1 MQTLIETGL
10 DDKNFHIKS
19 NAPNY
24 YHPGKSGAIYQ
35 DSKSDKPIAFF
46 GEIHPN
52 INQKLQIKTE
62 ALILFEIFLDRI
74 ELHKN
79 KLKDQKNKYEYSDFQ
94 KSERD
99 FAFIIDKNLN
109 VQELVKIIYKIDNN
123 LIKNVKV
130 FDLYEGENIPSD
142 KKSIA
147 LNVTIQ
153 SLQKSLND
161 KDLEKINNL
170 IISTVESKTGAKKLD
185 PKMSTIDNIR
195 NFAIIAHIDHGK
207 STIADRIIHKCGG
220 LTEREMKAQVLDSM
234 DIERERGITIK
245 AQTVKLNYKSKD
257 GKDYILNII
266 DTPGHVDFSY
276 EVSRSLYA
284 CEGSIL
290 IVDSTQGVE
299 AQTLA
304 NVYQAMD
311 TNHEIIPILNKID
324 LPASEIEK
332 TKNQIEEVIGIDTS
346 NSVPCSGKTGEG
358 IDEILEKIIQTLPP
372 PRGNK
377 NDILKCLLVDSW
389 YDSYLGVVILIRV
402 IDGKI
407 KKNMKIKM
415 MSTNQEHIVE
425 KVGVFTPKPKDM
437 DELNSGE
444 IGFIITGIKN
454 LSDTKVGDTICE
466 ANKPLKEALPGFKP
480 SKPVVFCGLFPVD
493 SSEYQ
498 KLKDG
503 LAKLKLNDSSFSY
516 EPESSSALGLGFRC
530 GFLGLLHLEIIT
542 ERLEREFDINL
553 LTTTPGVVYKV
564 HLNNDKVLD
573 LQNPS
578 NLPDPTIIKYIE
590 EPWIKATIIT
600 PDQYL
605 GPIIKICQNK
615 RGIQTNLNYSGNR
628 AVLNYE
634 IPLNEVVFDFN
645 DRLKS
650 ITSGYAS
657 FDYEIIGHREGE
669 LVKLSILVNG
679 EPVDALAM
687 MVHKDF
693 AQTIGREVCEK
704 LKDLIPRH
712 NFMIPIQAAIGGKII
727 ARETIKGFKKD
738 VLTKIHGGGARDRK
752 RKLLDKQKKGK
763 ARSKQFGKVEIPQE
777 AFIGVLKINK
787 D

>member
-1 MQTLIETGL
+1 
-10 DDKNFHIKS
+10 
-19 NAPNY
+19 
-24 YHPGKSGAIYQ
+24 
-35 DSKSDKPIAFF
+35 
-46 GEIHPN
+46 
-52 INQKLQIKTE
+52 
-62 ALILFEIFLDRI
+62 
-74 ELHKN
+74 
-79 KLKDQKNKYEYSDFQ
+79 
-94 KSERD
+94 
-99 FAFIIDKNLN
+99 
-109 VQELVKIIYKIDNN
+109 
-123 LIKNVKV
+123 
-130 FDLYEGENIPSD
+130 
-142 KKSIA
+142 
-147 LNVTIQ
+147 
-153 SLQKSLND
+153 
-161 KDLEKINNL
+161 
-170 IISTVESKTGAKKLD
+170 
-185 PKMSTIDNIR
+185 MSTLDNIR

-207 STIADRIIHKCGG
+207 STIADRIIQLCGG
-220 LTEREMKAQVLDSM
+220 LTEREMKEQVLDSM

-245 AQTVKLNYKSKD
+245 AQTVKLKYKSKD

-304 NVYQAMD
+304 NVYQALD
-311 TNHEIIPILNKID
+311 INHEIIPILNKID
-324 LPASEIEK
+324 LPASDLERTRK
-332 TKNQIEEVIGIDTS
+332 QIEDVIGIETS

-358 IDEILEKIIQTLPP
+358 IGEILEQIISVLPSP
-372 PRGNK
+372 KGDKSQN
-377 NDILKCLLVDSW
+377 LKCLLVDSW
-389 YDSYLGVVILIRV
+389 YDSYLGVIILVRV

-415 MSTNQEHIVE
+415 MSSNREYTVE
-425 KVGVFTPKPKDM
+425 KVGVFTPKPTDI

-454 LSDTKVGDTICE
+454 LSETKVGDTICDTL
-466 ANKPLKEALPGFKP
+466 NPIKEALPGFKP

-503 LAKLKLNDSSFSY
+503 LAKLKLNDASFSY
-516 EPESSSALGLGFRC
+516 DPESSSALGLGFRC

-564 HLNNDKVLD
+564 HLNNSKIID

-578 NLPDPTIIKYIE
+578 SLPDPTLIKMIE
-590 EPWIKATIIT
+590 EPWIKATIIS

-605 GPIIKICQNK
+605 GSIMKLCQGK
-615 RGIQTNLNYSGNR
+615 RGIQKNLNYSGNR
-628 AVLNYE
+628 AVINYE

-650 ITSGYAS
+650 MTSGYAS
-657 FDYEIIGHREGE
+657 FDYEIIGHREGD
-669 LVKLSILVNG
+669 LVKLGILVNS

-693 AQTIGREVCEK
+693 AQNIGREVCEK

-738 VLTKIHGGGARDRK
+738 VLTKIHGGGALDRK
-752 RKLLDKQKKGK
+752 RKLLEKQKKGK
-763 ARSKQFGKVEIPQE
+763 AKAKQFGRVEIPQE

-787 D
+787 ER

>member
-1 MQTLIETGL
+1 M
-10 DDKNFHIKS
+10 S
-19 NAPNY
+19 NL
-24 YHPGKSGAIYQ
+24 S
-35 DSKSDKPIAFF
+35 
-46 GEIHPN
+46 
-52 INQKLQIKTE
+52 
-62 ALILFEIFLDRI
+62 
-74 ELHKN
+74 
-79 KLKDQKNKYEYSDFQ
+79 
-94 KSERD
+94 
-99 FAFIIDKNLN
+99 
-109 VQELVKIIYKIDNN
+109 
-123 LIKNVKV
+123 
-130 FDLYEGENIPSD
+130 
-142 KKSIA
+142 
-147 LNVTIQ
+147 
-153 SLQKSLND
+153 
-161 KDLEKINNL
+161 
-170 IISTVESKTGAKKLD
+170 
-185 PKMSTIDNIR
+185 NIR

-207 STIADRIIHKCGG
+207 STIADRIIQLCGG
-220 LTEREMKAQVLDSM
+220 LTEREMKNQVLDSM

-304 NVYQAMD
+304 NVYQALD
-311 TNHEIIPILNKID
+311 INHEIIPILNKID
-324 LPASEIEK
+324 LPAADLER
-332 TKNQIEEVIGIDTS
+332 TKKQIEDVIGIETT
-346 NSVPCSGKTGEG
+346 NAVPCSGKTGEG
-358 IDEILEKIIQTLPP
+358 INEILEQIISKLPAP
-372 PRGNK
+372 EGNK
-377 NDILKCLLVDSW
+377 DQNLKCLLVDSW
-389 YDSYLGVVILIRV
+389 YDSYLGVIILVRV

-415 MSTNQEHIVE
+415 MSTDRDYIVE
-425 KVGVFTPKPKDM
+425 KVGVFTPKAQDI

-454 LSDTKVGDTICE
+454 LSETKVGDTICD
-466 ANKPLKEALPGFKP
+466 ANNIINQALPGFKP

-516 EPESSSALGLGFRC
+516 DPEASSALGLGFRC

-564 HLNNDKVLD
+564 HLNNGEITD

-578 NLPDPTIIKYIE
+578 NLPDPTLINKIE

-605 GPIIKICQNK
+605 GSIMKLCQGK
-615 RGIQTNLNYSGNR
+615 RGVQTNLNYSGNR
-628 AVLNYE
+628 AVINYE

-650 ITSGYAS
+650 MTSGYAS
-657 FDYEIIGHREGE
+657 FDYEIIGHREGD
-669 LVKLSILVNG
+669 LVKLGILVNA
-679 EPVDALAM
+679 EAVDALAM

-693 AQTIGREVCEK
+693 AQKIGREVCEK

-738 VLTKIHGGGARDRK
+738 VLTKIHGGGALDRK
-752 RKLLDKQKKGK
+752 RKLLEKQKKGK

-777 AFIGVLKINK
+777 AFIGVLRINK
-787 D
+787 E

>member
-1 MQTLIETGL
+1 MT
-10 DDKNFHIKS
+10 
-19 NAPNY
+19 
-24 YHPGKSGAIYQ
+24 
-35 DSKSDKPIAFF
+35 
-46 GEIHPN
+46 
-52 INQKLQIKTE
+52 
-62 ALILFEIFLDRI
+62 
-74 ELHKN
+74 
-79 KLKDQKNKYEYSDFQ
+79 
-94 KSERD
+94 
-99 FAFIIDKNLN
+99 
-109 VQELVKIIYKIDNN
+109 KIDH
-123 LIKNVKV
+123 
-130 FDLYEGENIPSD
+130 
-142 KKSIA
+142 
-147 LNVTIQ
+147 
-153 SLQKSLND
+153 
-161 KDLEKINNL
+161 
-170 IISTVESKTGAKKLD
+170 
-185 PKMSTIDNIR
+185 IR

-207 STIADRIIHKCGG
+207 STIADRIIHTCGG

-245 AQTVKLNYKSKD
+245 AQTVKLNYKAKD
-257 GKDYILNII
+257 GKEYILNII

-304 NVYQAMD
+304 NVYQALD
-311 TNHEIIPILNKID
+311 TKHEIVPVLNKVD
-324 LPASEIEK
+324 LPASDLEK
-332 TKNQIEEVIGIDTS
+332 TKQEIEEVIGIDTE
-346 NSVPCSGKTGEG
+346 NAIPCSGKTGEG
-358 IDEILEKIIQTLPP
+358 IEDILEQIIVSLPAP
-372 PRGNK
+372 EGEK
-377 NDILKCLLVDSW
+377 EADLKCLLVDSW
-389 YDSYLGVVILIRV
+389 YDTYLGVVILVRV
-402 IDGKI
+402 INGKI
-407 KKNMKIKM
+407 SKNMKIKM
-415 MSTNQEHIVE
+415 MSTNQEYIIE
-425 KVGVFTPKPKDM
+425 KVGVFTPKATDVN
-437 DELNSGE
+437 ELNAGE
-444 IGFIITGIKN
+444 IGFITTGIKI
-454 LSDTKVGDTICE
+454 LSETKVGDTICD
-466 ANKPLKEALPGFKP
+466 AAKPLQEALPGFKP

-503 LAKLKLNDSSFSY
+503 LGKLQLNDASFSY
-516 EPESSSALGLGFRC
+516 EAESSSALGLGFRC

-564 HLNNDKVLD
+564 HMNKGEIIE

-578 NLPDPTIIKYIE
+578 SLPEPTLIKFIE

-605 GPIIKICQNK
+605 GVIIKVCQDK
-615 RGIQTNLNYSGNR
+615 RGVQTNLSYSGNR

-650 ITSGYAS
+650 MTSGYAS
-657 FDYEIIGHREGE
+657 FDYEIIGHREGD
-669 LVKLSILVNG
+669 LVKLGILVNA
-679 EPVDALAM
+679 EPVDALSM

-693 AQTIGREVCEK
+693 AQTVGREVCEK
-704 LKDLIPRH
+704 LRDLIPRH
-712 NFMIPIQAAIGGKII
+712 NFMIPVQAAIGGKII

-763 ARSKQFGKVEIPQE
+763 ARGKQFGKVEIPQE

-787 D
+787 DD

>member
-1 MQTLIETGL
+1 M
-10 DDKNFHIKS
+10 S
-19 NAPNY
+19 N
-24 YHPGKSGAIYQ
+24 
-35 DSKSDKPIAFF
+35 
-46 GEIHPN
+46 
-52 INQKLQIKTE
+52 
-62 ALILFEIFLDRI
+62 
-74 ELHKN
+74 
-79 KLKDQKNKYEYSDFQ
+79 
-94 KSERD
+94 
-99 FAFIIDKNLN
+99 
-109 VQELVKIIYKIDNN
+109 
-123 LIKNVKV
+123 
-130 FDLYEGENIPSD
+130 
-142 KKSIA
+142 
-147 LNVTIQ
+147 
-153 SLQKSLND
+153 
-161 KDLEKINNL
+161 
-170 IISTVESKTGAKKLD
+170 
-185 PKMSTIDNIR
+185 IDNIR

-220 LTEREMKAQVLDSM
+220 LTDREMKAQVLDSM

-245 AQTVKLNYKSKD
+245 AQTVKLNYKSKS
-257 GKDYILNII
+257 GKEYILNII

-304 NVYQAMD
+304 NVYQALD
-311 TNHEIIPILNKID
+311 SNHEIIPILNKID
-324 LPASEIEK
+324 LPASDLDRSNK
-332 TKNQIEEVIGIDTS
+332 QIEDVIGIDTK

-358 IDEILEKIIQTLPP
+358 VDEILEKIIEILPSP
-372 PRGNK
+372 KGQINEK
-377 NDILKCLLVDSW
+377 LKCLLVDSW
-389 YDSYLGVVILIRV
+389 YDTYLGVVILVRV
-402 IDGKI
+402 IDGKL
-407 KKNMKIKM
+407 KKNMRIKM
-415 MSTNQEHIVE
+415 MSNNKEYLIE
-425 KVGVFTPKPKDM
+425 KVGVFTPKPEDVDDLKA
-437 DELNSGE
+437 GE
-444 IGFIITGIKN
+444 IGFITTGIKE
-454 LSDTKVGDTICE
+454 LSDTKVGDTICD
-466 ANKPLKEALPGFKP
+466 ANNPINDALPGFKP
-480 SKPVVFCGLFPVD
+480 SKPVVFCGLFSVD

-503 LAKLKLNDSSFSY
+503 LAKLKLNDASFTY
-516 EPESSSALGLGFRC
+516 EAETSSALGLGFRC
-530 GFLGLLHLEIIT
+530 GFLGLLHLEIVT

-564 HLNNDKVLD
+564 YMNNGEIKN

-578 NLPDPTIIKYIE
+578 NLPDPTFIKMIE

-605 GPIIKICQNK
+605 GSIMKLCQNK
-615 RGIQTNLNYSGNR
+615 RGVQTNLSYSGNR
-628 AVLNYE
+628 AVINYE

-650 ITSGYAS
+650 MTSGYAS
-657 FDYEIIGHREGE
+657 FDYEIIGHKEGD
-669 LVKLSILVNG
+669 LVKMGILVNS

-693 AQTIGREVCEK
+693 AQSIGRDVCEK

-787 D
+787 E

>member
-1 MQTLIETGL
+1 M
-10 DDKNFHIKS
+10 S
-19 NAPNY
+19 
-24 YHPGKSGAIYQ
+24 
-35 DSKSDKPIAFF
+35 
-46 GEIHPN
+46 
-52 INQKLQIKTE
+52 
-62 ALILFEIFLDRI
+62 
-74 ELHKN
+74 
-79 KLKDQKNKYEYSDFQ
+79 
-94 KSERD
+94 
-99 FAFIIDKNLN
+99 
-109 VQELVKIIYKIDNN
+109 
-123 LIKNVKV
+123 
-130 FDLYEGENIPSD
+130 
-142 KKSIA
+142 
-147 LNVTIQ
+147 
-153 SLQKSLND
+153 SL
-161 KDLEKINNL
+161 
-170 IISTVESKTGAKKLD
+170 
-185 PKMSTIDNIR
+185 DNIR
-195 NFAIIAHIDHGK
+195 NFSIIAHIDHGK

-220 LTEREMKAQVLDSM
+220 LSEREMKEQVLDSM
-234 DIERERGITIK
+234 EIERERGITIK
-245 AQTVKLNYKSKD
+245 AQTVKLNFKSKD

-304 NVYQAMD
+304 NVYQAID
-311 TNHEIIPILNKID
+311 INHEIIPVLNKID
-324 LPASEIEK
+324 LPASDIVRTK
-332 TKNQIEEVIGIDTS
+332 TQIEEVIGIDTS
-346 NSVPCSGKTGEG
+346 SAIPCSGKTGEG
-358 IDEILEKIIQTLPP
+358 INDILEQIILKLPP
-372 PRGNK
+372 PKGNK
-377 NDILKCLLVDSW
+377 EKDLKCLLVDSW
-389 YDSYLGVVILIRV
+389 YDSYLGVIILVRV

-415 MSTNQEHIVE
+415 MSTDQEYLIE
-425 KVGVFTPKPKDM
+425 KVGVFTPKPKNIA
-437 DELNSGE
+437 ELSSGE

-454 LSDTKVGDTICE
+454 LSDTKVGDTICD
-466 ANKPLKEALPGFKP
+466 ATKPQIEALPGFKP

-516 EPESSSALGLGFRC
+516 EAESSSALGLGFRC

-564 HLNNDKVLD
+564 HLDNNKILN

-578 NLPDPTIIKYIE
+578 NLPDQTLIKYIE

-605 GPIIKICQNK
+605 GSIIKLCQDK
-615 RGIQTNLNYSGNR
+615 RGIQKNLSYSGNR

-650 ITSGYAS
+650 MTSGYAS
-657 FDYEIIGHREGE
+657 FDYDMIGYKEGE
-669 LVKLSILVNG
+669 LVKLGILVNT

-693 AQTIGREVCEK
+693 AQSIGREVCEK

-727 ARETIKGFKKD
+727 ARETIKGYKKD
-738 VLTKIHGGGARDRK
+738 VLTKIHGGGALDRK

-763 ARSKQFGKVEIPQE
+763 ARAKQFGKVEIPQE

-787 D
+787 EK

>member
-1 MQTLIETGL
+1 
-10 DDKNFHIKS
+10 
-19 NAPNY
+19 
-24 YHPGKSGAIYQ
+24 
-35 DSKSDKPIAFF
+35 
-46 GEIHPN
+46 
-52 INQKLQIKTE
+52 
-62 ALILFEIFLDRI
+62 
-74 ELHKN
+74 
-79 KLKDQKNKYEYSDFQ
+79 
-94 KSERD
+94 
-99 FAFIIDKNLN
+99 
-109 VQELVKIIYKIDNN
+109 
-123 LIKNVKV
+123 
-130 FDLYEGENIPSD
+130 
-142 KKSIA
+142 
-147 LNVTIQ
+147 
-153 SLQKSLND
+153 
-161 KDLEKINNL
+161 
-170 IISTVESKTGAKKLD
+170 
-185 PKMSTIDNIR
+185 MSTLDNIR

-207 STIADRIIHKCGG
+207 STIADRIIQLCGG
-220 LTEREMKAQVLDSM
+220 LTEREMKEQVLDSM

-245 AQTVKLNYKSKD
+245 AQTVKLKYKSKD

-304 NVYQAMD
+304 NVYQALD
-311 TNHEIIPILNKID
+311 INHEIIPILNKID
-324 LPASEIEK
+324 LPASDLERTRK
-332 TKNQIEEVIGIDTS
+332 QIEDVIGIETS

-358 IDEILEKIIQTLPP
+358 IGEILEQIISVLPSP
-372 PRGNK
+372 KGDK
-377 NDILKCLLVDSW
+377 NQNLKCLLVDSW
-389 YDSYLGVVILIRV
+389 YDSYLGVIILVRV

-407 KKNMKIKM
+407 IKNMKIKM
-415 MSTNQEHIVE
+415 MSSNKEYTVE
-425 KVGVFTPKPKDM
+425 KVGVFTPKPTDI

-454 LSDTKVGDTICE
+454 LSETKVGDTICDSL
-466 ANKPLKEALPGFKP
+466 NPIKEALPGFKP

-503 LAKLKLNDSSFSY
+503 LAKLKLNDASFSY
-516 EPESSSALGLGFRC
+516 DPESSSALGLGFRC

-564 HLNNDKVLD
+564 HLNNGKIVD

-578 NLPDPTIIKYIE
+578 SLPDPTLIKMIE
-590 EPWIKATIIT
+590 EPWIKATIIS

-605 GPIIKICQNK
+605 GSIMKLCQGK
-615 RGIQTNLNYSGNR
+615 RGIQKNLNYSGNR
-628 AVLNYE
+628 AVINYE

-650 ITSGYAS
+650 MTSGYAS
-657 FDYEIIGHREGE
+657 FDYEIIGHKEGD
-669 LVKLSILVNG
+669 LVKLGILVNS

-693 AQTIGREVCEK
+693 AQIIGREVCEK

-738 VLTKIHGGGARDRK
+738 VLTKIHGGGALDRK
-752 RKLLDKQKKGK
+752 RKLLEKQKKGK
-763 ARSKQFGKVEIPQE
+763 AKAKQFGRVEIPQE

-787 D
+787 ER